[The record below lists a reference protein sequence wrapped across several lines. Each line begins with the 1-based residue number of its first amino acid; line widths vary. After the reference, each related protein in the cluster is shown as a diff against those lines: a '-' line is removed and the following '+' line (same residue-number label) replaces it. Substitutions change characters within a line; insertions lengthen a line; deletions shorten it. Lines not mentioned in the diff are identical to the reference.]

1 MRINITT
8 QLGLLILLSSL
19 IGLAVVSVATWVANH
34 NFVLNIRS
42 ERLSMAAS
50 LKAAQLT
57 SDLNLMQT
65 AANFI
70 STRVLIQRALQ
81 NYTQD
86 GVDSGTLWAAA
97 ETDMAD
103 AISGSG
109 SLGQELLLQTMVFPV
124 NDQGPLG
131 PYAVMNTTS
140 TNFNANTSTHI
151 RLPYDCPDT
160 HTPVYLGDDQCGH
173 LNLGYPPALY
183 PNLTY
188 LSAYYNNTFSQSE
201 AMYDDDVL
209 KARASPLLI
218 GPWAVNDSLYVVS
231 MTMPIVDN
239 AGAVDVLGWLT
250 AVMDARLVQEVI
262 NMTQGLDFGR
272 WATSVTNRFA
282 PGVLYTDNHG
292 TAQDNVNVSYIMPLG
307 VSDTKRHPDKV
318 TGTANLPFRISTYP
332 AVQKAFE
339 QDNHN
344 ADNDGALISTHN
356 EHKSAVS
363 VGYALVNSSMVDWA
377 VIVEQAKGE
386 VWQPINHLR
395 DILLAC
401 VFATAALMAIL
412 AFPLAYGFSLPI
424 RRLREATRKSIEPSG
439 SNPSRSS
446 FDSFPMSRDGADDD
460 VVEDQQ
466 REAEEGIAGAT
477 SSTLAHKEG
486 FMTTNAVVRWR
497 ERRREEREVRR
508 EARRRH
514 QFKIPARVKERRSCL
529 KDELTDLTSTF
540 NEMSDELM
548 MQYERLE
555 ERVQQRTAELELSK
569 KAAEAANESKTLFIA
584 NISHELKTPLNGIL
598 GMCAVCMQEDDPTRL
613 KRSLGIIYKSGDL
626 LLNLLTDLLTFSKNQ
641 VGQHLSLDEKEFRL
655 RDVSTQLLA
664 IFDKQAKDGNI
675 NLQVQ
680 FEGVPDAAQ
689 PASKTEFGPA
699 GTGRIKDMILWGDT
713 HRILQVLINLVS
725 NALKFTPA
733 GGSVTIIIRCLPE
746 LPDVGSRKASLT
758 SRRSRQPSSRLK
770 ANSDA
775 SLAMGMLDTAN
786 TINPMDKPH
795 ALASFS
801 VHERTATPPPGKY
814 LDFEFEVRDTGPGIS
829 ETLQHKIFEPFVQ
842 GDLGLSKKYGGT
854 GLGLSICSQLAS
866 LMKGTIGVTSKVGEG
881 STFTM
886 QIPIRLTQSR
896 ADSTASSGVDLAG
909 AASGKDPKRSLDEP
923 GNERAG
929 RARSRGNRHSSNAG
943 AGEEPG
949 SGNVPPNSTSS
960 ATVTATPAGADSQPR
975 LVGLSQPFF
984 AASQPMESP
993 GSRPGAMQTITDQA
1007 SRSGGKIRVLVAEDN
1022 KVNQEVVLRMLKLED
1037 IYDVTVA
1044 KDGQEALDR
1053 VKESMEEHRTDPQSP
1068 GPYNLIFM
1076 DVQMPTMDGI
1086 MSTKLIRQ
1094 VGFQA
1099 PIVALTAFSEE
1110 SNIRDCMESGM
1121 NYFLSKPIRRP
1132 QLKKVLKEYCA
1143 PIPEEEGEEVEG
1155 VVMKPRPG
1163 PANGGGDGI
1172 GAGGHPTVVM
1182 VDNGGGGGG
1191 GGERRRRRGSGGEV
1205 EDFDGSR
1212 PVSPLSAA

>member
-1 MRINITT
+1 MRVNITT
-8 QLGLLILLSSL
+8 QLGLLILLSFL

-34 NFVLNIRS
+34 NFVLDIRS
-42 ERLSMAAS
+42 QRLSMAAS
-50 LKAAQLT
+50 LKAAQLA

-70 STRVLIQRALQ
+70 STRVLIQRALR
-81 NYTQD
+81 NYTQN
-86 GVDSGTLWAAA
+86 GVDTGSLWAAA

-124 NDQGPLG
+124 NDQGPMG
-131 PYAVMNTTS
+131 SYAVMNTTS
-140 TNFNANTSTHI
+140 NNFNFNTSEHI

-160 HTPVYLGDDQCGH
+160 DSPVYLGDDQCGH

-188 LSAYYNNTFSQSE
+188 LSAFYDNTFNQSE
-201 AMYDDDVL
+201 AMYDNDVL
-209 KARASPLLI
+209 KAGGPALLI

-231 MTMPIVDN
+231 MTMPIINN

-250 AVMDARLVQEVI
+250 AVMDARLIQEAI
-262 NMTQGLDFGR
+262 SMTQGLGDTGQTLVVGP
-272 WATSVTNRFA
+272 TSVTNLFG

-292 TAQDNVNVSYIMPLG
+292 TAQNDVNVSYIMALS
-307 VSDTKRHPDKV
+307 VNDTKRHPDKV
-318 TGTANLPFRISTYP
+318 TGTANLPFRISSYP

-377 VIVEQAKGE
+377 VIVEQAKSE

-412 AFPLAYGFSLPI
+412 AFPLAYGFSQPI

-446 FDSFPMSRDGADDD
+446 CDSYPMSRDGADD
-460 VVEDQQ
+460 VVEDA
-466 REAEEGIAGAT
+466 RAR
-477 SSTLAHKEG
+477 KEG
-486 FMTTNAVVRWR
+486 FMTRNAVVRWR

-514 QFKIPARVKERRSCL
+514 QFRIPARVKERRSCL
-529 KDELTDLTSTF
+529 RDELTDLTSTF

-689 PASKTEFGPA
+689 PAVKTDFGPA

-746 LPDVGSRKASLT
+746 LPDAGSRKGSLN
-758 SRRSRQPSSRLK
+758 SRRSRQQSSRLK

-775 SLAMGMLDTAN
+775 SLAMGMLETAN
-786 TINPMDKPH
+786 AIGPVDKPN
-795 ALASFS
+795 AMANFS

-814 LDFEFEVRDTGPGIS
+814 LHFEFEVKDTGPGIS
-829 ETLQHKIFEPFVQ
+829 ESLQQKIFEPFVQ

-881 STFTM
+881 STLTM

-909 AASGKDPKRSLDEP
+909 AASGNDRKRSSDEP
-923 GNERAG
+923 ANERGG
-929 RARSRGNRHSSNAG
+929 RARSRGSRHLGNAG
-943 AGEEPG
+943 AGEEP
-949 SGNVPPNSTSS
+949 STGGD
-960 ATVTATPAGADSQPR
+960 AQPR

-993 GSRPGAMQTITDQA
+993 GSQPGAVQNITDQA
-1007 SRSGGKIRVLVAEDN
+1007 ARSGGKIRVLVAEDN

-1044 KDGQEALDR
+1044 KDGQEALDK
-1053 VKESMEEHRTDPQSP
+1053 VKESMEENRTDPQSP

-1086 MSTKLIRQ
+1086 MSTKLIRE

-1132 QLKKVLKEYCA
+1132 QLKKVLREYCV
-1143 PIPEEEGEEVEG
+1143 PIPEEGEEVDG
-1155 VVMKPRPG
+1155 AAMKPRPG
-1163 PANGGGDGI
+1163 SASGRGGI
-1172 GAGGHPTVVM
+1172 GVGGNTTIVM

-1191 GGERRRRRGSGGEV
+1191 GGGGE
-1205 EDFDGSR
+1205 EGSEG
-1212 PVSPLSAA
+1212 V